1 MSDVFLRTDVE
12 IEALK
17 TLELLDMHLKYVERD
32 PYQWKWIILA
42 LHSLIQNVMVLYL
55 TRGND
60 FHVFRVSKSKEQREI
75 FWEIENNNNF
85 ENIGKLRLPG
95 FGVLY
100 DAIKSSD
107 NVNHAFSA
115 TSTHNDAMKKLNDF
129 RNSFIHFA
137 PTGWSL
143 QVNQFPDLCC
153 IVLSIV
159 AHSINTGEAVRWFL
173 DGEDETFV
181 DLFTSVAERFEALK
195 LTYAA

>member
-1 MSDVFLRTDVE
+1 MSDVFLKTDVE

-17 TLELLDMHLKYVERD
+17 TLELLDMHLKYVEGD

-60 FHVFRVSKSKEQREI
+60 FHVFRVSKSKKQREI
-75 FWEIENNNNF
+75 FWEIENNNNL
-85 ENIGKLRLPG
+85 ENINKLRLPE

-100 DAIKSSD
+100 DAIQSPA
-107 NVNHAFSA
+107 NVNHAFNA
-115 TSTHNDAMKKLNDF
+115 TSKHNDAMKKLNDF

-153 IVLSIV
+153 TLLSIV
-159 AHSINTGEAVRWFL
+159 EHSISTGEIVGWFL

-181 DLFTSVAERFEALK
+181 DLFTSVVERTEALK
-195 LTYAA
+195 RAYAS